1 MDHQGKCSV
10 ISDTDY
16 GNYGAFMKF
25 FRLPMLGLF
34 YDNLGGCVP
43 MTEYVAAP

>member
-1 MDHQGKCSV
+1 MEQLGKWSV
-10 ISDTDY
+10 ISVARY
-16 GNYGAFMKF
+16 GNYGAFMKV

-34 YDNLGGCVP
+34 YDRPGGCVP